1 MSMGGAN
8 TDLSVTLSEVKNM
21 RTAAKAFMNA
31 QNLGE
36 SYNLL
41 ICSENMAEDHGLV
54 AAGAYQNLTIC
65 INYKINISKINIGH
79 LGL

>member
-1 MSMGGAN
+1 MNIFFSDRSGVKIMSMGGAN

-41 ICSENMAEDHGLV
+41 RKYGRGPR
-54 AAGAYQNLTIC
+54 AGGSLCLSKPYNLHKLQ
-65 INYKINISKINIGH
+65 Y
-79 LGL
+79 